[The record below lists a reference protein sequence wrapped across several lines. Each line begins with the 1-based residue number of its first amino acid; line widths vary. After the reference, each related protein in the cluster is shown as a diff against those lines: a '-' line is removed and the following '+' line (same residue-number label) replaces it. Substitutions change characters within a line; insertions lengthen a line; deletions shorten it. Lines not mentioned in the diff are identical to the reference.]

1 MSSIDY
7 YINNSDAFV
16 QATINITLG
25 ELHRM
30 FLAYIPASGK
40 ILDAGSGPG
49 RDTKLYSSMGYQ
61 VFAMDGS
68 EAMIAYCKQWIGER
82 AVCATFETFHTEEQ
96 FDGIWASASFLH
108 VREKDMVG
116 TIERFLG
123 FLKPNGVF
131 YLSYKLGDHSYEKD
145 GRHFTCYT
153 ERKLR
158 ELINEIH
165 NVSIKELVTTSDVRE
180 GRGSELWVNVVVQKT

>member
-1 MSSIDY
+1 MNSIDY
-7 YINNSDAFV
+7 YNNNSDAFV

-25 ELHRM
+25 DLHRM
-30 FLAYIPASGK
+30 FLAYIPSGGK

-49 RDTKLYSSMGYQ
+49 RDTKLYSSMGYE

-68 EAMIAYCKQWIGER
+68 EAMIAYCKQWIGEK
-82 AVCATFETFHTEEQ
+82 AVCATFETFQTEEQ

-108 VREKDMVG
+108 VKEKDMVG

-123 FLKPNGVF
+123 FLKPGGVF

-153 ERKLR
+153 EGTLR
-158 ELINEIH
+158 VLMSEIK
-165 NVSIKELVTTSDVRE
+165 NVSIKEIMTTSDVRA
-180 GRGSELWVNVVVQKT
+180 GRGSELWVNVLLQKS